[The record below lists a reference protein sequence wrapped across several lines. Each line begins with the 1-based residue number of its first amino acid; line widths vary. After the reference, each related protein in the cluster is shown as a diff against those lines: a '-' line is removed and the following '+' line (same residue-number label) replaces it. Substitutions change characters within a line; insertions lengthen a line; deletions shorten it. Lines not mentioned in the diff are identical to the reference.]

1 MATTP
6 INNPSPEQFMIAYV
20 IQGDDVF
27 RVTADNVVYT
37 TSAASDGAF
46 DGVAKLKAAAALMEL
61 TNKHK
66 ERPTELRRMA
76 RELATE
82 GMRLL
87 ARCDAL
93 PRSSSSVV
101 VEMPE
106 ATVA

>member
-1 MATTP
+1 METTP
-6 INNPSPEQFMIAYV
+6 INTPSPEQFMIAYV

-37 TSAASDGAF
+37 TSAANDGAF
-46 DGVAKLKAAAALMEL
+46 DGIAKLKAAAALMEL
-61 TNKHK
+61 TNKYK
-66 ERPTELRRMA
+66 ERPNELRRMA
-76 RELATE
+76 REMAAE

-87 ARCDAL
+87 ARADTVS
-93 PRSSSSVV
+93 RSSNSVV